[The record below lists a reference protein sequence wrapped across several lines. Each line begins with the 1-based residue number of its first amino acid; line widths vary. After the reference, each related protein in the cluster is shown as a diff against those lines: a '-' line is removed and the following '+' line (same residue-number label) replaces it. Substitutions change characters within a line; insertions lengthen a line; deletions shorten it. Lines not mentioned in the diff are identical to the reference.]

1 VAASTKPKNVK
12 KLKIFVEIL
21 KIPSRLVFDLL
32 KISFKLK
39 VILKAMDEIDP
50 PVKLDNP
57 ANEASKKYIL
67 EVASKPDFDYPQVS
81 FSRICFI
88 KDSDLL

>member
-1 VAASTKPKNVK
+1 
-12 KLKIFVEIL
+12 
-21 KIPSRLVFDLL
+21 
-32 KISFKLK
+32 
-39 VILKAMDEIDP
+39 MDEIDP